1 MHADDQSASEG
12 RTMTALWQEAIC
24 KRPDSYLDWEY
35 RTRKSTG
42 EIWCPVLIQLVP
54 NGDDY
59 LPALGKLES
68 AVDEG
73 RQPED
78 KVSAGTLTIRMSD
91 DERAVLARR
100 IRSGSPIDSIEAQF
114 FIYRLEPFIYDNG
127 DYRKYDFYE
136 TIFAGPPV
144 VGLSFNDRN
153 EVAQPLT
160 FPHPIVTNKTVAI
173 GIVDDGI
180 AFAHDRFRSSRH
192 GSRIAAIWLQETER
206 RRDRDNG
213 VLFGQ
218 RLDGQSINDLLAA
231 HDRDDDIYREIGAT
245 DFAANQYNAL
255 ASQVTHGTHVL
266 DLAAGGEHKDQ
277 PIFAVQLPSAAT
289 IDTSG
294 VTMGSYVL
302 QGVRMIMAW
311 ADQFGIDQKAP
322 VPLVINFSYG
332 LSAGPK
338 DGTLLLERTLLAL
351 VHHRSKHV
359 APTRLVVPAGNNYRA
374 RLTASMT
381 LASAEAQSLDWVVLP
396 DDKTANFLEIW
407 IDGGSAAPKHCSVE
421 IKLTPPGGFPPVKI
435 RPKANRVSELASE
448 GRPIAGIYYLVTGTG
463 PGTRE
468 RILLAINPTVRNDDA
483 RDLAPSG
490 RWGISIMNRSRQTLA
505 VHFYVQR
512 DDTPF
517 GYPRRGR
524 QSRLDHPQAYAR
536 DTQTGDYRQHAAD
549 CPIVYRDTLSSIAT
563 SSADGPDHVVVVGAA
578 EATDGYPPADYT
590 SSGPTKLRAGPD
602 CAAIGDEG
610 DAHWGVVA
618 AGTFSGS
625 TALMRG
631 TSVAAPQVVRQ
642 LAEQLAASSVTA
654 PQGSP
659 VATADRA
666 RLGEV
671 IVPAPQV
678 SPVRRRYPV

>member
-1 MHADDQSASEG
+1 
-12 RTMTALWQEAIC
+12 MTVFWQEAAC
-24 KRPDSYLDWEY
+24 ERPDSYLDWEY
-35 RTRKSTG
+35 RTRKTMG
-42 EIWCPVLIQLVP
+42 ETWCSVLIRLVP
-54 NGDDY
+54 DGDDY
-59 LPALGKLES
+59 LPALRKLREV
-68 AVDEG
+68 VDQG

-78 KVSAGTLTIRMSD
+78 NVSAATISIRMSD

-100 IRSGSPIDSIEAQF
+100 IGSGKPIDDIEAQF
-114 FIYRLEPFIYDNG
+114 FIYRLEPFIYDG
-127 DYRKYDFYE
+127 GGYRKHSFYE
-136 TIFAGPPV
+136 TIFAGPPI
-144 VGLSFNDRN
+144 VGLTFNDRN
-153 EVAQPLT
+153 ETAEPLT

-180 AFAHDRFRSSRH
+180 AFAHSRFRSSRH
-192 GSRIAAIWLQETER
+192 KSRIAAIWLQETER

-218 RLDGQSINDLLAA
+218 RLDGNSIDTLLAA
-231 HDRDDDIYREIGAT
+231 HDKDDDIYREVGAT
-245 DFAANQYNAL
+245 DFGANLYNPL
-255 ASQVTHGTHVL
+255 ASQATHGTHVL
-266 DLAAGGEHKDQ
+266 DLASGGESEDR

-302 QGVRMIMAW
+302 QAVRMIMSW

-338 DGTLLLERTLLAL
+338 DGTLLLERTLLDL

-359 APTRLVVPAGNNYRA
+359 APTRLVLPAGNNYRA
-374 RLTASMT
+374 RLTASMKLSST
-381 LASAEAQSLDWVVLP
+381 AAQSLDWVILP

-407 IDGGSAAPKHCSVE
+407 IDGGAAPKHCSVE
-421 IKLTPPGGFPPVKI
+421 IELTPPGGLPSIKL
-435 RPKANRVSELASE
+435 RPKSNRISALTVE
-448 GRPIAGIYYLVTGTG
+448 GRPIAGIYYLVTGTDRDA
-463 PGTRE
+463 RE
-468 RILLAINPTVRNDDA
+468 RILLAINPTVRNDND

-490 RWGISIMNRSRQTLA
+490 SWGISIKNRSRRPLDA
-505 VHFYVQR
+505 HFYVQR

-517 GYPRRGR
+517 GYPHRGR
-524 QSRLDHPQAYAR
+524 QSRLDHPRAYAR
-536 DTQTGDYRQHAAD
+536 ETQTGDYRLHAAD
-549 CPIVYRDTLSSIAT
+549 CPIVYHDTLSSIAT
-563 SSADGPDHVVVVGAA
+563 SPAAGPDHVVVVGAA

-602 CAAIGDEG
+602 CAAIADQG
-610 DAHWGVVA
+610 DAHWGVIA

-625 TALMRG
+625 TAIMRG

-642 LAEQLAASSVTA
+642 LAKQLVTSSVTA
-654 PQGSP
+654 PQGNP
-659 VATADRA
+659 VGTADRG

-671 IVPAPQV
+671 IVPLPQTC
-678 SPVRRRYPV
+678 PVQRRYPV